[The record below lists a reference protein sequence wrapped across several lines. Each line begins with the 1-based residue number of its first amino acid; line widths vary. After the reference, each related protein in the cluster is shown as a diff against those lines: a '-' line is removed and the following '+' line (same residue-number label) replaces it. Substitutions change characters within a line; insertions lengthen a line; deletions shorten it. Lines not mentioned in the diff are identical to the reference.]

1 MANTW
6 VKPHAIMKIAK
17 AQKIQLNSMS
27 RRFETRRARAKGI
40 EKYATAITASEATCS
55 QINSGSHNKHM
66 PWGENIDESNRRSRK
81 AHIATVTFLKCGIC
95 PRRYPASA
103 RPDPGSGID
112 VQGRVRR
119 SR

>member
-1 MANTW
+1 
-6 VKPHAIMKIAK
+6 MKIAK

-55 QINSGSHNKHM
+55 HINSGSHNKHM

-81 AHIATVTFLKCGIC
+81 AHIATVTFLKCGNRSTPISSI
-95 PRRYPASA
+95 RQA
-103 RPDPGSGID
+103 RSGI
-112 VQGRVRR
+112 RHRR
-119 SR
+119 AGPC